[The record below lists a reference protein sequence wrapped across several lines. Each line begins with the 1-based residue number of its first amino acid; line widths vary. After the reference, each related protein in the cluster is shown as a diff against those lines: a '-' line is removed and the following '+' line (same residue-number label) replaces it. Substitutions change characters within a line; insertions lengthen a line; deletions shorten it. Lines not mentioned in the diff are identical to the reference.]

1 MLITVVLHK
10 NYGQLNFVL
19 SRMAHYAW
27 YFKNWT
33 NFEARRRDGSIRPV
47 CEKNRSRR
55 WKKTET
61 TKMHQSHVPKP
72 VQRRLER
79 KQLSLVSLLRNAR
92 VRNARINTSCP
103 FLSLCFHHCVACMS
117 FISYVCCVLRTMLA
131 SPLSVASKKVRKA
144 TALRALC
151 CMGGRLYYFR

>member
-1 MLITVVLHK
+1 MRDTSKTGPTLKQDAETAAFDLCAKKIGHV
-10 NYGQLNFVL
+10 G
-19 SRMAHYAW
+19 
-27 YFKNWT
+27 
-33 NFEARRRDGSIRPV
+33 ERRQ
-47 CEKNRSRR
+47 
-55 WKKTET
+55 T